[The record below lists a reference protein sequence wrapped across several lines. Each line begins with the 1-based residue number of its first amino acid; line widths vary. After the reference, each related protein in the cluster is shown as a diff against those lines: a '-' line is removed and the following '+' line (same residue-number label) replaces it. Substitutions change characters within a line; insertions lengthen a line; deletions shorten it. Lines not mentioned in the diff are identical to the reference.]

1 MYLAGKAPDRDET
14 FASFVMRYSPSRG
27 CHMLAYL
34 ALPVFSLVAPR
45 CFQPHDS
52 RKVSWH
58 DLAFYLPPAP
68 SEGEEKRH
76 PLYVH
81 KLATSCAIPLRQ
93 PLSLSSSV
101 SWPLWLCGHVGEVM
115 VIMRAI
121 PILTICRRE
130 ISEMCIT
137 EMAAMA
143 ARLKAEIVR
152 KAMENCFRVILAL

>member
-1 MYLAGKAPDRDET
+1 
-14 FASFVMRYSPSRG
+14 
-27 CHMLAYL
+27 
-34 ALPVFSLVAPR
+34 
-45 CFQPHDS
+45 
-52 RKVSWH
+52 
-58 DLAFYLPPAP
+58 
-68 SEGEEKRH
+68 
-76 PLYVH
+76 
-81 KLATSCAIPLRQ
+81 
-93 PLSLSSSV
+93 
-101 SWPLWLCGHVGEVM
+101 M